1 MVRSL
6 SKYDLKVCKIC
17 EREYPHWAHTQTHPD
32 LCVECGNRSQRFLK
46 ALYILSHGKEGVQIS
61 MMEVPKFLDG
71 KTDNQLDEMVKEIK
85 LAKYK

>member
-1 MVRSL
+1 
-6 SKYDLKVCKIC
+6 
-17 EREYPHWAHTQTHPD
+17 
-32 LCVECGNRSQRFLK
+32 
-46 ALYILSHGKEGVQIS
+46 